1 MTTTARFKKHSLVYF
16 FAAFLTAFLGI
27 ATANQDT
34 IAKQLDSWQ
43 LLPRPEGVS
52 ELYFADDKKL
62 PMAVRT
68 ESSHDVTF
76 IIHNIE
82 HKTTRYQYKLVAI
95 EQGSATDEVLGVGGV
110 ELKHDEL
117 KTISEAVKIPP
128 VDAARMAIQ
137 VELEYQGTSFGD
149 QALGM
154 QRQAIRYW
162 VDVVG
167 RKA

>member
-1 MTTTARFKKHSLVYF
+1 MTTTARFRKHFLAYF
-16 FAAFLTAFLGI
+16 FTAFLTVFLSI
-27 ATANQDT
+27 AVANQDV
-34 IAKQLDSWQ
+34 IAKLLDRWQ

-52 ELYFADDKKL
+52 ELYFVNDKKL
-62 PMAVRT
+62 PTAVRT

-82 HKTTRYQYKLVAI
+82 HKTTRYQYKLAAI
-95 EQGSATDEVLGVGGV
+95 EQGSSKGEVLGVGV
-110 ELKHDEL
+110 AELKHDEL

-128 VDAARMAIQ
+128 VDASRMAIQ

-149 QALGM
+149 QVLGM
-154 QRQAIRYW
+154 QRQAIRHW